1 MEQNVIE
8 QNRGNAN
15 EEGVRKK
22 LYKYRNVVDS
32 TQIYNT
38 YICYIGFVVYN
49 TVYRHTGKQLID

>member
-32 TQIYNT
+32 TQIYNI
-38 YICYIGFVVYN
+38 YICYIGFVVNN
-49 TVYRHTGKQLID
+49 TVYRHTGKKLID